1 MLIFKTKLGHKL
13 GTIRTI
19 GKILFQSSKK
29 EITVLSWGWIFKHRR
44 EKMNLC
50 QLFLTW
56 LGPFCS
62 RLSPF
67 CVSGTWPL
75 WPQALN
81 SFALWVLVD
90 LGQREAGP
98 SRRIEDGMREGVLA
112 VTSPAA
118 LLPQHSSGSGR
129 AAASAPT
136 RSLFFH
142 GSSITQ
148 EVLSRTPLPRFS
160 LIS

>member
-44 EKMNLC
+44 EKMNLP
-50 QLFLTW
+50 FLTW

-67 CVSGTWPL
+67 CVSGAWPL

-81 SFALWVLVD
+81 SFALWFLVD

-98 SRRIEDGMREGVLA
+98 SRRLEDGRREGVWA

-118 LLPQHSSGSGR
+118 LLPQHSSHQV
-129 AAASAPT
+129 A
-136 RSLFFH
+136 L
-142 GSSITQ
+142 
-148 EVLSRTPLPRFS
+148 LPRFQYHTGGAS
-160 LIS
+160 QNTAAALLPDFLGC